1 LQEAGQRVGAVEME
15 ADGSEPFVEAA
26 NDVEDKSAVGDRLAE
41 VAEVLRLPLVEPT
54 VIGDRKVALTEVAEI
69 NVGVEGAR
77 RLIAEKLRNRR
88 EVRWKQRRR
97 GCGRKRPG

>member
-1 LQEAGQRVGAVEME
+1 ME
-15 ADGSEPFVEAA
+15 ADGGEPFVEAA

-54 VIGDRKVALTEVAEI
+54 VIGDRKVALTEVVEI